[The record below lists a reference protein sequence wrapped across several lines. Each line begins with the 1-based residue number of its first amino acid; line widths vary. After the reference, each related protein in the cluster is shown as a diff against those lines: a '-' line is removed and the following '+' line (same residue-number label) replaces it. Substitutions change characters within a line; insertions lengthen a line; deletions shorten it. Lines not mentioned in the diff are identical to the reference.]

1 LLEGIKAVLTGYR
14 YFTPLASALLEESFE
29 TQREAVK
36 LTRRERE
43 VVQMVAEGHSSKEI
57 ATRLAI
63 RVKTVEN
70 HRQRLMEKLR
80 VHNIAGLTRY
90 AISQGFL
97 ISFVA
102 TMME

>member
-1 LLEGIKAVLTGYR
+1 MR
-14 YFTPLASALLEESFE
+14 RSA
-29 TQREAVK
+29 EAVK

-63 RVKTVEN
+63 TVKTVEN
-70 HRQRLMEKLR
+70 HRQHSMEKLH

-90 AISQGFL
+90 AIGQGFL
-97 ISFVA
+97 TSLVA
-102 TMME
+102 TME

>member
-1 LLEGIKAVLTGYR
+1 MLTGYR

-70 HRQRLMEKLR
+70 HRQRSMEKLR